1 MKVIKDMEEK
11 DIIVNKVANSRLI
24 TLDLENFLDRKER
37 VIYDIKD
44 NLYEGLILKEKDFR
58 TFIKQHEWEQYK
70 DKNVSLICSA
80 EAIVPTWAYMLLT
93 SKLEPY
99 ANLVVFGGPDDL
111 EKALVHQALAK
122 VDFSEFQD
130 AKVVIKGCAD
140 LKVPEYMFVET
151 TRRLRPY
158 ASSIMYGEPCS
169 TVPIYKKPRR

>member
-1 MKVIKDMEEK
+1 MEEK
-11 DIIVNKVANSRLI
+11 DVIINRVTNSGLI
-24 TLDLENFLDRKER
+24 TLDLENFLDSNER

-44 NLYEGLILKEKDFR
+44 NLYQGLILKEKEFR
-58 TFIKQHEWEQYK
+58 MFIKEHDWEQYSN
-70 DKNVSLICSA
+70 KNIGLTCSVD
-80 EAIVPTWAYMLLT
+80 AIVPTWAYMLIT

-99 ANLVVFGGPDDL
+99 ANLVVFGDLNDL
-111 EKALVHQALAK
+111 EIALVNRAFDK

-158 ASSIMYGEPCS
+158 AASIMYGEPCS
-169 TVPIYKKPRR
+169 TVPIYKRPRR

>member
-1 MKVIKDMEEK
+1 MEEK
-11 DIIVNKVANSRLI
+11 DMIVNRVASSGLVS
-24 TLDLENFLDRKER
+24 LDLENFLDRKER
-37 VIYDIKD
+37 VIYDVKD

-58 TFIKQHEWEQYK
+58 AFIKGHDWGQYQG
-70 DKNVSLICSA
+70 KNIGLICSA
-80 EAIVPTWAYMLLT
+80 DAIVPTWAYMLLA
-93 SKLEPY
+93 SKLEPH
-99 ANLVVFGGPDDL
+99 ANLVIFGGLDDL
-111 EKALVHQALAK
+111 EKALVNKAFEK

-158 ASSIMYGEPCS
+158 AASIMYGEPCS